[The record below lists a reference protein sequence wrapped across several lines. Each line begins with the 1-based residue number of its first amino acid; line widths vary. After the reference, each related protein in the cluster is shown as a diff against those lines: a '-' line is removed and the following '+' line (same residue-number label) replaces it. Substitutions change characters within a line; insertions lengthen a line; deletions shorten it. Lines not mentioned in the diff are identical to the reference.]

1 MCFGFTC
8 DCSSQ
13 QSSTSQIY
21 ASPAEWLRKHLIPRN
36 SVHLHKRC
44 PTGPQEHEWLASNAR
59 ETLNRLP
66 HMQTLNDTRYRHYF
80 GTSGVA
86 NWKRQHQTGNLQT
99 CHTSK
104 IIRRRGISCVL
115 QRALRIPDPAALQQP
130 ASQRCFPATEMP
142 PQNLHLGA
150 WWSSPVGQAAA
161 WSLKCLGFAA

>member
-1 MCFGFTC
+1 MWDHYLQRVFLHLNTPKERGEALLQWLLSCALSLIMCFGFTC

-21 ASPAEWLRKHLIPRN
+21 ASPAERLRKHLIPRN
-36 SVHLHKRC
+36 SVHLHKSC
-44 PTGPQEHEWLASNAR
+44 PMGPQEHEWLASNAR
-59 ETLNRLP
+59 EMLNRLP
-66 HMQTLNDTRYRHYF
+66 HMQKLNDTRYCHYF

-115 QRALRIPDPAALQQP
+115 Q
-130 ASQRCFPATEMP
+130 
-142 PQNLHLGA
+142 
-150 WWSSPVGQAAA
+150 
-161 WSLKCLGFAA
+161 